1 MNLDFHVKK
10 FSIMKIIS
18 LLLQPSKL
26 PPSHWGQ
33 TESKER
39 APPVRGSTA
48 AVETTTIQR
57 EIVLKNKQ
65 HH

>member
-1 MNLDFHVKK
+1 
-10 FSIMKIIS
+10 MKIIS